1 MGGEVR
7 ICPRCGGHFDL
18 PPRQGPAL
26 GMVRTAGSRAAGH
39 RTVSVRVNDVIVHQC
54 QQRVDAVT
62 GLRAWRP
69 ARTVGA
75 DPPH

>member
-1 MGGEVR
+1 MAGEARV
-7 ICPRCGGHFDL
+7 CPRCGEHFYL
-18 PPRQGPAL
+18 PFRQGHAL
-26 GMVRTAGSRAAGH
+26 GMIRTAGSRSAGL

-62 GLRAWRP
+62 GVRAWRP

-75 DPPH
+75 DPR

>member
-1 MGGEVR
+1 MSL
-7 ICPRCGGHFDL
+7 IK
-18 PPRQGPAL
+18 
-26 GMVRTAGSRAAGH
+26 TAGSRAAGH

-54 QQRVDAVT
+54 QQRIDPVT

>member
-1 MGGEVR
+1 
-7 ICPRCGGHFDL
+7 
-18 PPRQGPAL
+18 
-26 GMVRTAGSRAAGH
+26 MVRTAGFRAAGQ

-62 GLRAWRP
+62 GQRAWRP